1 MVKMQIPGKIIAGPL
16 CRREKREKGKKTI
29 FPMEILCYNN
39 SECLM
44 EEGTKMDY
52 LSSLL
57 CQATRLAAEAHD
69 GACRK
74 GGDLPAILH
83 AMETAQIVSTMTA
96 DEDVLAAAVLH
107 DVLEDTALSEEELRQ
122 TVGSHVT
129 DLVLAVTEDKRPA
142 QSAAETWQIRKQESV
157 ERLLGERRLEVKM
170 IVLGDKL
177 SNIRALQRDYDLLGE
192 QGWERFNNRNKA
204 DQGWYYQAMTDALQD
219 LNTYPAWRELSSL
232 VWEVFSCDR
241 DSDQLRF
248 DFSARNARE
257 MDMLW

>member
-1 MVKMQIPGKIIAGPL
+1 
-16 CRREKREKGKKTI
+16 
-29 FPMEILCYNN
+29 MEF
-39 SECLM
+39 
-44 EEGTKMDY
+44 

-69 GACRK
+69 GARRK
-74 GGDLPAILH
+74 GSGLPYILH
-83 AMETAQIVSTMTA
+83 AMETVEIVATMTE

-107 DVLEDTALSEEELRQ
+107 DVLEDTALTEELLRQ

-129 DLVLAVTEDKRPA
+129 ELVLAVTENKRPE
-142 QSAAETWQIRKQESV
+142 QPAAETWRLRKQESV
-157 ERLLGERRLEVKM
+157 DQLLAERRLEVKM
-170 IVLGDKL
+170 IALGDKL
-177 SNIRALQRDYDLLGE
+177 SNIRALQREYDLLGE
-192 QGWERFNNRNKA
+192 QVWERFTNPHKA

-232 VWEVFSCDR
+232 VLEVFSRDR

-257 MDMLW
+257 MDTLLW